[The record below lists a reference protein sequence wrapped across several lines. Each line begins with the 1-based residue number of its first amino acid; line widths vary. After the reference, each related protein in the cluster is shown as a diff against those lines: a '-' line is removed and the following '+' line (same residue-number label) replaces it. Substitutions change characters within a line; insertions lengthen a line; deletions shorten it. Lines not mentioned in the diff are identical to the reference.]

1 MKENIQLSVHINDW
15 RLTFRTP
22 AGCVPITGERQ
33 ERSTKGLKMLNER
46 GGGESK
52 IFNRWPI
59 KSEIK
64 YMILSYL
71 SSLR

>member
-1 MKENIQLSVHINDW
+1 MKENIQLSVHINDL

-46 GGGESK
+46 GGGEGGGA
-52 IFNRWPI
+52 
-59 KSEIK
+59 K
-64 YMILSYL
+64 YLIAGLLSLKL
-71 SSLR
+71 ST